1 MIFLSMGMGSAKNA
15 PQIFTNGVPS
25 MPGGRGSAS
34 TTVAHTAVGAGFGAI
49 PTHGGGGGKTN
60 PAGWFVAAIVCAVLS
75 GYWVFAVGNA
85 RTEAMVDRNFAQST
99 LLKQCVNSAKQSP
112 TTARRK
118 LWDANKKALSKE
130 WKSVAA
136 KTPGAEGLA
145 NASIPPAFLAVLE
158 TKLTKTPATT
168 VAGLLN
174 AAQNREKEAFPI
186 PYPALV
192 SDQKMYDLTKFILLG
207 ATVLFAGVGGAVA
220 LPKRRPAF
228 ASAVPIPATA
238 TPVAAPALGVATS
251 PRIAVRPTTTPFP
264 PPPEADPVPVAP
276 VIRGSIASHVA
287 ATASSSAE
295 VTRLVKRLEE
305 LEELSGQLKSE
316 RDESRKEL
324 TWTQSALDD
333 FKKRVSDATT
343 LATASAA
350 QSAGASEQRAAQAEA
365 RVTEAV
371 EHINEALAR
380 AVQTEFGVSR
390 AKELAQTAEERAA
403 HAEARAQETQFQ
415 LQRAMERLTDLER
428 LAAVTR
434 MGAVGGPIGNSGIPS
449 APAALPAPDRA
460 AYPDGYEASEA
471 SPIDSAL
478 AAAAKNAPRPAEGAA
493 QVVTAP
499 VITTAPM
506 ITTTPVAPPTPVVAT
521 VASDD
526 VAARVTAMLTPTT
539 ERPPAPRLT
548 TTKMSD
554 IEAGLK
560 LARSIRS
567 RTLKPPT
574 DTE

>member
-1 MIFLSMGMGSAKNA
+1 MGMGSAKNA
-15 PQIFTNGVPS
+15 PQIFTNGVAS
-25 MPGGRGSAS
+25 MPGSRGSVSAPAN
-34 TTVAHTAVGAGFGAI
+34 TTTGSGIGFGAI
-49 PTHGGGGGKTN
+49 PTNGGGSGSAN
-60 PAGWFVAAIVCAVLS
+60 PTGWLIAALISGVAFGCWS
-75 GYWVFAVGNA
+75 YPVGNA
-85 RTEAMVDRNFAQST
+85 RTEAAVTRGFAGSGIV
-99 LLKQCVNSAKQSP
+99 KNCV
-112 TTARRK
+112 
-118 LWDANKKALSKE
+118 
-130 WKSVAA
+130 
-136 KTPGAEGLA
+136 A
-145 NASIPPAFLAVLE
+145 NARLSSDSGRKKIVD
-158 TKLTKTPATT
+158 KSRSS
-168 VAGLLN
+168 LN
-174 AAQNREKEAFPI
+174 AAWKDAAKKQGAARLTDAPIPGSLFGVLEAKLIKSPDSTVSGLQNAARTRESGAFPV
-186 PYPALV
+186 YPALV
-192 SDQKMYDLTKFILLG
+192 TDPTLYEATKWGLLG
-207 ATVLFAGVGGAVA
+207 LTVLFAGLGGTAMI
-220 LPKRRPAF
+220 PKRRAVF
-228 ASAVPIPATA
+228 ASSVPIP
-238 TPVAAPALGVATS
+238 VAAAPVTAPAPGVAIS
-251 PRIAVRPTTTPFP
+251 PRIAVRSAATPFP
-264 PPPEADPVPVAP
+264 PPPEATPVAVAP
-276 VIRGSIASHVA
+276 VIRGTIANHVA
-287 ATASSSAE
+287 ATASSSVE

-380 AVQTEFGVSR
+380 AVQTEHGVSR

-434 MGAVGGPIGNSGIPS
+434 MGAVSGPVGSHGIPS

-460 AYPDGYEASEA
+460 AYPDGYEVSES
-471 SPIDSAL
+471 SPLDSAL

-499 VITTAPM
+499 LLTNAASVVAAPSAPVIVATAP
-506 ITTTPVAPPTPVVAT
+506 VADAPMPAPTP
-521 VASDD
+521 
-526 VAARVTAMLTPTT
+526 TP